1 MPIHVYHCE
10 CGLALEMLSRSAA
23 TPAPSRA
30 CDCGM
35 KMSLQVSAF
44 GMLRSQGW
52 GSDFEID
59 RGLRTIIDEAQ
70 GHKQEAMQIAAEATG
85 NGFE

>member
-1 MPIHVYHCE
+1 
-10 CGLALEMLSRSAA
+10 
-23 TPAPSRA
+23 
-30 CDCGM
+30 
-35 KMSLQVSAF
+35 MSLQVAAF

-59 RGLRTIIDEAQ
+59 RGLRTIIDEAK

-85 NGFE
+85 NGFT